1 MSVAPEKAPT
11 SAAPSERTPPPR
23 RRAMSREAERFA
35 LPALLVVLFAMFSV
49 LPASSETFTTLIN
62 IRTVFSE
69 QSVITL
75 LALALLFPLT
85 AGYIDF
91 SVAAIATFASIG
103 TASAMSRFDTS
114 VGVAVTVG
122 IVLGIAVGVVNGI
135 LIARLKLNGFI
146 TTLAMATLLGGIIQ
160 WYTGS
165 VAIVTGISPTLT
177 SFGSLT
183 WLGIPRVLF
192 LVVLTAVVAW
202 YVLTQTPLGR
212 RLAAVGANA
221 NASRLVGVDV
231 ERTAFGAFIISG
243 AIAGLAG
250 AVIVA
255 RTGSATVEGSTSLLF
270 PALAA
275 VFLGATAITPGRPNV
290 LGAVV
295 GVLFVAFSVN
305 GLTLAGAASWVDPVF
320 NGAALIVAI
329 GLSSYL
335 SRRRGLG
342 GGTR

>member
-1 MSVAPEKAPT
+1 MSVAPEKAP
-11 SAAPSERTPPPR
+11 AAPAEVAPQPR
-23 RRAMSREAERFA
+23 LRAVSREAERFA
-35 LPALLVVLFAMFSV
+35 LPALLIVLFVTFAV
-49 LPASSETFTTLIN
+49 LPASADTFTTLIN
-62 IRTVFSE
+62 VRTVVSE
-69 QSVITL
+69 QSVVTL

-103 TASAMSRFDTS
+103 TASAMSRFETS
-114 VGVAVTVG
+114 VGVAVAVG
-122 IVLGIAVGVVNGI
+122 IVLGVLVGVVNGF
-135 LIARLKLNGFI
+135 LVARLKLNGFI

-165 VAIVTGISPTLT
+165 VAIVTGISPQLT

-183 WLGIPRVLF
+183 WLGVPRVLF
-192 LVVLTAVVAW
+192 LVVLAAVVAW

-212 RLAAVGANA
+212 RLTAVGANA

-231 ERTAFGAFIISG
+231 DRVAFTAFVVSG
-243 AIAGLAG
+243 ATAGLAG

-290 LGAVV
+290 LGAVI

-335 SRRRGLG
+335 SRRRGMG
-342 GGTR
+342 AGR